1 MALITLDQI
10 YSPLKLD
17 PNDPLRILM
26 SGSLTIT
33 GSAVVRQVSPS
44 IPALTIS
51 GSQNTVNVSGS
62 FTSSI
67 NINNTVVADAN
78 GIDGD
83 VKYSGS
89 YSDDF

>member
-1 MALITLDQI
+1 MAQITLDQI
-10 YSPLKLD
+10 LSPLKLD
-17 PNDPLRILM
+17 PNDPLRLFM
-26 SGSLTIT
+26 SGSFSVT
-33 GSAVVRQVSPS
+33 GSINTKQTSAN

-67 NINNTVVADAN
+67 NINNTVVVDAN

-83 VKYSGS
+83 VEYSGS
-89 YSDDF
+89 F

>member
-1 MALITLDQI
+1 MAQITLDQI
-10 YSPLKLD
+10 LSPLRLD

-26 SGSLTIT
+26 SGSFSVT
-33 GSAVVRQVSPS
+33 GSINTKQIDAN

>member
-1 MALITLDQI
+1 MAQITLDQI
-10 YSPLKLD
+10 LSPLKLD

-26 SGSLTIT
+26 SGSFSVT
-33 GSAVVRQVSPS
+33 GSINTKQTDAN

>member
-1 MALITLDQI
+1 MAQITLDQI
-10 YSPLKLD
+10 LSPLKLD

-26 SGSLTIT
+26 SGSFSVT
-33 GSAVVRQVSPS
+33 GSINTKQIDAN

>member
-1 MALITLDQI
+1 MAQITLDQI
-10 YSPLKLD
+10 LSPLKLD

-26 SGSLTIT
+26 SGSFSVT
-33 GSAVVRQVSPS
+33 GSINTKQTDAS

-67 NINNTVVADAN
+67 NINNTVVVDAN

-83 VKYSGS
+83 VEYSGS
-89 YSDDF
+89 F